1 MKQSF
6 YLSNTPKMAGV
17 FEVEVDGVEHDHGLE
32 HHDEPN
38 QFDVSKLSP
47 EEKWRVEH
55 ARMHAKH
62 KGHEAMHA
70 EMVLILIVTLV
81 VAQLVLVQWKQRHPK
96 SYNLVT
102 LFQMW
107 VVPLYFTT
115 KLHWWRFL
123 TTWFIFSVIT
133 AYISYRA
140 TRKPLACTT
149 PRLVYKWFLLLYKIS
164 YATGI
169 VGYTVVMFTLFGINL
184 IFRIKPEDAMDFGV
198 SLLFY
203 GLYYGVL
210 GRDFAEMCADFM
222 ASTVGYYS
230 ASGMPTKHLSDNI
243 CAVCGQPILVD
254 VSEEGIIEN
263 TYRLSCNHVFHEFCI
278 RGWCIVGK
286 KQMCPYCKEKVDLKR
301 MFSNPQLIGAL
312 GSLCLLL
319 ADGFPVSEDESPE
332 IIGPHEVQIKAHPG
346 ETVVLHC
353 DAFANDKDGVTLI
366 YWLVDGFFPEDICSS
381 GRIVESEE

>member
-1 MKQSF
+1 
-6 YLSNTPKMAGV
+6 MAGV
-17 FEVEVDGVEHDHGLE
+17 FEVEVDGVEHDHGHG
-32 HHDEPN
+32 HHDEAS
-38 QFDVSKLSP
+38 QIDLSQLSP
-47 EEKWRVEH
+47 EEKWRLEH

-81 VAQLVLVQWKQRHPK
+81 IAQLVLVQWKQRHPK

-123 TTWFIFSVIT
+123 VTWFIFSVVTAFIT
-133 AYISYRA
+133 FRA
-140 TRKPLACTT
+140 TRKPLECTT

-164 YATGI
+164 YTTGI
-169 VGYTVVMFTLFGINL
+169 VGYAVVMFTLFGINL

-230 ASGMPTKHLSDNI
+230 ASGMPTKHLSDSI

-254 VSEEGIIEN
+254 VDEEGIMEN

-286 KQMCPYCKEKVDLKR
+286 KQTCPYCKEKVDLKR
-301 MFSNPQLIGAL
+301 MFSNPWERPHVMYGQLLDWLRYLVAWQ
-312 GSLCLLL
+312 
-319 ADGFPVSEDESPE
+319 PV
-332 IIGPHEVQIKAHPG
+332 IIGLVQGINYILG
-346 ETVVLHC
+346 LE
-353 DAFANDKDGVTLI
+353 
-366 YWLVDGFFPEDICSS
+366 
-381 GRIVESEE
+381 

>member
-1 MKQSF
+1 
-6 YLSNTPKMAGV
+6 MAGV
-17 FEVEVDGVEHDHGLE
+17 FEVEVDGVEHNHGHG
-32 HHDEPN
+32 HHDEDTV
-38 QFDVSKLSP
+38 QIDMSQLSP
-47 EEKWRVEH
+47 EEKWRLEH

-70 EMVLILIVTLV
+70 EMVLILIVTLII
-81 VAQLVLVQWKQRHPK
+81 AQLVLVQWKQRHPK
-96 SYNLVT
+96 SYNLIT

-107 VVPLYFTT
+107 IVPLYFTT

-123 TTWFIFSVIT
+123 VTWFLFSIIT
-133 AYISYRA
+133 AFVTFRA
-140 TRKPLACTT
+140 TRKPLTCTT

-164 YATGI
+164 YTTGI
-169 VGYTVVMFTLFGINL
+169 VGYIVIMFTLFGLNL
-184 IFRIKPEDAMDFGV
+184 LFRIKPEDAMDFGV

-222 ASTVGYYS
+222 ASTIGYYT

-263 TYRLSCNHVFHEFCI
+263 TYRLSCEHVFHEFCI

-286 KQMCPYCKEKVDLKR
+286 KQTCPYCNEKVDLKR
-301 MFSNPQLIGAL
+301 MFSNPWERPHVMYGQLLDWLRYLVAWQ
-312 GSLCLLL
+312 
-319 ADGFPVSEDESPE
+319 PV
-332 IIGPHEVQIKAHPG
+332 IIGLVQAINYFLG
-346 ETVVLHC
+346 LE
-353 DAFANDKDGVTLI
+353 
-366 YWLVDGFFPEDICSS
+366 
-381 GRIVESEE
+381 